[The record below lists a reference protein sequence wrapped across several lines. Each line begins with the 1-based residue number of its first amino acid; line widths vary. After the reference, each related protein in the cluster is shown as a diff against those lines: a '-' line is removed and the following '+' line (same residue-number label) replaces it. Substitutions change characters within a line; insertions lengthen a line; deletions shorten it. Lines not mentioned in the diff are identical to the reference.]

1 MSPRTGR
8 PLSGSERRD
17 VTVRLRMEPK
27 EVEELDECANQLE
40 TTRSG
45 VIREGLRLV
54 KEKLANKK
62 PDA

>member
-8 PLSGSERRD
+8 PFSGSERRD
-17 VTVRLRMEPK
+17 ATVRLRMEPK
-27 EVEELDECANQLE
+27 EVEELDECAKRLE

-54 KEKLANKK
+54 KEKLANEK